1 MERYARQMR
10 VPGFQG
16 RAQQLIQ
23 ESHVLVAG
31 AGALGS
37 SIAES
42 LCRAGVGRISVVDRD
57 IVELTNLQRQQLYTE
72 RDAEQNRPKAE
83 AALERLQQINS
94 SVRVEAYTAEITPA
108 VLESFQK
115 VSLIMDGLDNF
126 ETRLLLNDFALKQQI
141 PLIYGGA
148 LADRSMTYTVL
159 PDNDQA
165 PCLRC
170 LFGESD
176 QETES
181 CETAGVLGPAV
192 QITAGLQSVE
202 ALKLLSG
209 QEDKLRSGLLQAEL
223 LDFSV
228 RSFQVGQMK
237 QENCPSCGKNP
248 EYPSLNKQ
256 EQGLAVMTL
265 CGRNTVQV
273 RPANLTYA
281 LRSSVLADKA
291 VRKTAAFT
299 ELLIEGRRV
308 MVFQDNRA
316 LIHGTADKQ
325 EATRLYHV
333 CMERQT
339 LTQEAE

>member
-10 VPGFQG
+10 VPGFG
-16 RAQQLIQ
+16 GSAQKQIQ
-23 ESHVLVAG
+23 DSHVLIAG
-31 AGALGS
+31 VGALGS

-42 LCRAGVGRISVVDRD
+42 LCRAGVGRLSLIDRD

-72 RDAEQNRPKAE
+72 WDVEQSRPKAE
-83 AALERLQQINS
+83 AALERLQQVNS
-94 SVRVEAYTAEITPA
+94 SVQVEAYTAELTPA
-108 VLESFQK
+108 VVESFQD

-126 ETRLLLNDFALKQQI
+126 ETRLLLNDFALKHRI

-148 LADRSMTYTVL
+148 LADRCMSYTVL
-159 PDNDQA
+159 PGEEA

-192 QITAGLQSVE
+192 QITAGLQTAE

-209 QEDKLRSGLLQAEL
+209 QPEKRRNGLLQAEL
-223 LDFSV
+223 IDFSV
-228 RSFQVGQMK
+228 RTFQVSQMK
-237 QENCPSCGKNP
+237 QESCSSCGNSP
-248 EYPSLNKQ
+248 TYPALSRMEN
-256 EQGLAVMTL
+256 GLAVMTL

-273 RPANLTYA
+273 RPVGLSYQ
-281 LRSSVLADKA
+281 LRRSVREAKA
-291 VRKTAAFT
+291 VREVGAFT
-299 ELLIEGRRV
+299 ELLIKDRRM
-308 MVFQDNRA
+308 MVFADGRA

-325 EATRLYHV
+325 EAERLYHV

-339 LTQEAE
+339 LTQEIE